1 MSKTDSGK
9 LPVQKLVSCGEAS
22 CELLVNP
29 IPRPEPDPIKI
40 TLKPK
45 VRRVTLLDHKKPNSL
60 AILQFT
66 QQILRERGIEVNE
79 QILQKDDAGTAM
91 PPALLASLSTEP
103 GLVLCGVSD

>member
-1 MSKTDSGK
+1 MTEQIPAKQ
-9 LPVQKLVSCGEAS
+9 LISCGDVA
-22 CELLVNP
+22 CEVMVNP
-29 IPRPEPDPIKI
+29 IPRPEPEPLKI

-45 VRRVTLLDHKKPNSL
+45 VPRVTLLDHKKPNSL

-79 QILQKDDAGTAM
+79 RILQKNDASAPM
-91 PPALLASLSTEP
+91 SAALLASLSKEP